1 MSKVIEMK
9 GPLAETTHMPE
20 AAARKLTGAAG
31 AFAGLGIVLSVV
43 AALVDFH
50 RFAFAYLVGFSYA
63 VTLGLGALFFI
74 LIVHATKAGWSV
86 VARRQME
93 FVAGALPV
101 CILLFIPIAVMAP
114 TIFWEWWPGAAA
126 LNDPL
131 LAKKQVWFE
140 HGFFFI
146 RAAIYLLAWSGLAW
160 WFTRTS
166 YEQDVSG
173 DPRLSVRMQNASA
186 PMIIVFA
193 LTISFAGFDW
203 IMSLQPHWY
212 STIFGVYIFAGSFLT
227 ALAFLGLGTVMMHRA
242 GWFKRISHVEHR
254 HDIGKLMF
262 AFTVFW
268 AYIAFSQ
275 FMLIWYANLPE
286 ETIFFEMRWSNGW
299 RPWSLLLI
307 FSAFAVPFLYLLPRT
322 IKRSMPALTL
332 GAAILLFAHYVD
344 LYWLI
349 MPMSDHHHH
358 FHYSWIDVAGFLGP
372 VGVFLFVAARRAVRG
387 PIYPLKD
394 PYLAETVKVENL

>member
-1 MSKVIEMK
+1 MTKIIEMK
-9 GPLAETTHMPE
+9 GPLVEATHIPE
-20 AAARKLTGAAG
+20 PAARRLTAAAG
-31 AFAGLGIVLSVV
+31 AVAGLGIILSVV
-43 AALVDFH
+43 AALVDMH

-63 VTLGLGALFFI
+63 VTLGLGALFFV
-74 LIVHATKAGWSV
+74 LVVHVTKAGWSV

-101 CILLFIPIAVMAP
+101 CILLFIPVALMAP
-114 TIFWEWWPGAAA
+114 TIYWEWWPGAAA
-126 LNDPL
+126 LNDPI
-131 LAKKQVWFE
+131 LAKKEVWLS

-146 RAAIYLLAWSGLAW
+146 RSAFYLVVWSALAM

-173 DPRLSVRMQNASA
+173 DPRLTIRMQSASA
-186 PMIIVFA
+186 PMLLVFA
-193 LTISFAGFDW
+193 LTLSFASFDW

-212 STIFGVYIFAGSFLT
+212 STIFGVYIFSGSFVT
-227 ALAFLGLGTVMMHRA
+227 ACAFLGLVTVATHRY
-242 GWFKRISHVEHR
+242 GWFKRISNVEHR

-286 ETIFFEMRWSNGW
+286 ETIFFDMRWQNGW

-307 FSAFAVPFLYLLPRT
+307 FVCFVIPFLYLLPRT
-322 IKRSMPALTL
+322 IKRIPATLTL
-332 GAAILLFAHYVD
+332 GAVILLVAHYVD

-358 FHYSWIDVAGFLGP
+358 FNYSWIDIAGFLGP
-372 VGVFLFVAARRAVRG
+372 FGVFMFVAARRAARG
-387 PIYPLKD
+387 PLYPLKD
-394 PYLAETVKVENL
+394 PYLIETVKVENL